1 MAYTAA
7 VRKQRAWSE
16 AGRIKGETGVRQDD
30 KIRDN
35 SVDDRRFII
44 EVSKVHFWLNT
55 HGKENDG
62 STLKVRIN
70 NNCNIFF
77 TQNRTNK

>member
-44 EVSKVHFWLNT
+44 EVSKVHF
-55 HGKENDG
+55 
-62 STLKVRIN
+62 
-70 NNCNIFF
+70 
-77 TQNRTNK
+77 